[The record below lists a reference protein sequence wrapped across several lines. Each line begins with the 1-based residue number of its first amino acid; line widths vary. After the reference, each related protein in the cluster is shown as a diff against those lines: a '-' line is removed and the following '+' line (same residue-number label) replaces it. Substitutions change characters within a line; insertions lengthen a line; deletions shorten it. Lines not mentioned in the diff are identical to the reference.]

1 MSEKLVHQ
9 SIVNIMQKPP
19 ITMQD
24 RIDEHTDENGDVICL
39 KCESD
44 ILKDETR
51 DVLVGN
57 LTEKPKL
64 VPLSTLFCDSC
75 DYILLDDQEVTEIRR
90 FLSN

>member
-1 MSEKLVHQ
+1 M
-9 SIVNIMQKPP
+9 MQKPP
-19 ITMQD
+19 TTIQD

-64 VPLSTLFCDSC
+64 VPLSTLFCDNC
-75 DYILLDDQEVTEIRR
+75 DYILLDDQEVIEIRKY
-90 FLSN
+90 LSK